1 MHTVIV
7 TRSDEIRNSFIRLT
21 PKATPFSA
29 LVVPGPPKSRVQ
41 LESTLV
47 WGVPTCS
54 TVLVALVANRLLQIR
69 AMRLTPQPKPAP
81 PLPTAAAASSAYQAR
96 YLRFMGL
103 LRVRTRSLISRLQ
116 LLATS
121 ELQADA
127 PVANLSVHPSA
138 EVYQGAHVSQYT
150 RHNAHCAYSSP
161 AGAGRSRRVRREG
174 NSWRRRDA
182 NWLFECPHRAGLLLS
197 AALVRSDAWDFAK
210 VQLADVGPQVF
221 QWRRC
226 SRRCSACCSS

>member
-1 MHTVIV
+1 MAPPAPGLPVPPTP
-7 TRSDEIRNSFIRLT
+7 TRPPGRAGRAPGRRQGAWLPQASSSSRFFIFRYVQRGVIRL
-21 PKATPFSA
+21 PEPDSELRRLGARRSFGGKFPPA
-29 LVVPGPPKSRVQ
+29 LDLKEG
-41 LESTLV
+41 L
-47 WGVPTCS
+47 
-54 TVLVALVANRLLQIR
+54 VLVLALVANRRLQIR

-138 EVYQGAHVSQYT
+138 EVYQGAHVS
-150 RHNAHCAYSSP
+150 
-161 AGAGRSRRVRREG
+161 
-174 NSWRRRDA
+174 
-182 NWLFECPHRAGLLLS
+182 
-197 AALVRSDAWDFAK
+197 
-210 VQLADVGPQVF
+210 
-221 QWRRC
+221 
-226 SRRCSACCSS
+226 